1 LTCDIDVDHEVTSIE
16 QSAPFLVFT
25 GLAGTETAQFFVCCE
40 QSVLL
45 ESKTVRDAIID
56 LLAAYFT
63 FDIAYPKNISAM
75 LLFFQHIV
83 FEIKDKQV
91 LPAAAAKLVSNLN
104 RLTI

>member
-1 LTCDIDVDHEVTSIE
+1 M
-16 QSAPFLVFT
+16 
-25 GLAGTETAQFFVCCE
+25 
-40 QSVLL
+40 
-45 ESKTVRDAIID
+45 RDAIID

-63 FDIAYPKNISAM
+63 FDIAYPKSICAM